1 MRPIEDKEKFII
13 GRAEGK
19 SFTVLNK
26 ELGLAV
32 ATCSQWE
39 KEFKTKIN
47 ELKNLRLN
55 DLYREYGMY
64 RADRI
69 KCLGKMLK
77 RIDHSLDKVD
87 IDDLPPEKLLDFKL
101 KYTQALKNEYIDLQ
115 PEDDLKSNFSVE
127 DILSCFVSL
136 FNKIQHDTI
145 SVEQAKLEK
154 NTLEAVL
161 KSYETTILSDKIN
174 ALETSLKDK
183 K

>member
-1 MRPIEDKEKFII
+1 MRSIEDKEKFII

-19 SFTVLNK
+19 SFPVLNK

-47 ELKNLRLN
+47 ELKKLRLD
-55 DLYREYGMY
+55 DLYKEYGMY

-77 RIDHSLDKVD
+77 RIDHSLDKID
-87 IDDLPPEKLLDFKL
+87 IDNLPAEKLLDFKL

-115 PEDDLKSNFSVE
+115 PESDLKSDFSVK
-127 DILSCFVSL
+127 DVLVCFVSL
-136 FNKIQHDTI
+136 FNKIQNDNI
-145 SVEQAKLEK
+145 SLEQAKLEK
-154 NTLEAVL
+154 SLLESVL
-161 KSYETTILSDKIN
+161 KFYETTILSDKISV
-174 ALETSLKDK
+174 LETSLKDK